1 MGRMWDG
8 VPLAGIREQACTCRM
23 NEGVEFISVKRVKQQ
38 NGCGIEVVFSDGTVA
53 RYSAEE
59 LAGLRPYRE
68 PLRPEMFH

>member
-1 MGRMWDG
+1 
-8 VPLAGIREQACTCRM
+8 M